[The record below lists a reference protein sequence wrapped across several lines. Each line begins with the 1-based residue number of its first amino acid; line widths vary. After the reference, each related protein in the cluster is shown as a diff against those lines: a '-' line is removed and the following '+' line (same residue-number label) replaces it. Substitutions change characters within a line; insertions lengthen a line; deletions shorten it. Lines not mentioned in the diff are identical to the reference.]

1 MMGPG
6 DEVICVGTP
15 CVCKCGSLEPDRAHG
30 HPDYRDPV
38 EGQHYVV
45 GKIGGGWCEGCATPV
60 PCLSPVGREKLGCP
74 PPYSWP
80 MIWFRP
86 LEYEED
92 AVVVR
97 AGVTLP
103 VKVPA

>member
-15 CVCKCGSLEPDRAHG
+15 CVCKCASLPRGLG
-30 HPDYRDPV
+30 HDEYRDPV

-45 GKIGGGWCEGCATPV
+45 GKVGDGWCDGCATPV
-60 PCLSPVGREKLGCP
+60 PCLTPVGRERLGCP

-80 MIWFRP
+80 MAWFRP

-92 AVVVR
+92 AVIVR

-103 VKVPA
+103 VRVPA